1 MLGQRGHWAGR
12 GQGRRA
18 GVGRCCCHN
27 AEWADMGV
35 PGMGVVGVLAW
46 DEDGDEEV
54 FRVSVAEFHRMSL
67 LTEWVGPGHA
77 LSLGHQHPHPHP
89 TSLLLP
95 SPSPLPT
102 PITIVMGRGECH
114 KINCHFSE

>member
-18 GVGRCCCHN
+18 GVRRQVLLPQCRMGRY
-27 AEWADMGV
+27 GR

-54 FRVSVAEFHRMSL
+54 FWVSVVEFHRMSL
-67 LTEWVGPGHA
+67 
-77 LSLGHQHPHPHP
+77 
-89 TSLLLP
+89 
-95 SPSPLPT
+95 
-102 PITIVMGRGECH
+102 
-114 KINCHFSE
+114 SE